1 MVAVLIVDDHTA
13 VREVIREYLSQ
24 YPLEFRI
31 VGEAAD
37 GRQALALAE
46 SLRPDVVLMDIHMQ
60 GMDGIT
66 ATRALSSRRDAPGV
80 ITYTGYATERLEALA
95 LGAGACAHLSK
106 PFRFEVLR
114 DKIAHAAAVA
124 PRHRPHVL
132 LAVD

>member
-1 MVAVLIVDDHTA
+1 MVTVLIVDDHGG
-13 VREVIREYLSQ
+13 VREVIREYLCQ
-24 YPLEFRI
+24 YPLEFLI

-46 SLRPDVVLMDIHMQ
+46 SLRPDVVLMDIHMPK
-60 GMDGIT
+60 MDGIT

-95 LGAGACAHLSK
+95 RAAGACDHLSK
-106 PFRFEVLR
+106 PFRLDTLR
-114 DKIAHAAAVA
+114 EKIARAAAAA
-124 PRHRPHVL
+124 PRRRDRVL